1 MVPDDFGGKEL
12 ATSTSEAPIPRCAGS
27 GSRQRWTCV
36 LAALCSHRL
45 VLLSDVWCREESCA
59 EQLNLD
65 CVSGKSQFPWPQLG
79 PKLWQGTAQQ
89 KLTQKEI

>member
-1 MVPDDFGGKEL
+1 V
-12 ATSTSEAPIPRCAGS
+12 SC
-27 GSRQRWTCV
+27 
-36 LAALCSHRL
+36 
-45 VLLSDVWCREESCA
+45 EEGVA

-89 KLTQKEI
+89 NSLKKKYKDKIC

>member
-1 MVPDDFGGKEL
+1 VD
-12 ATSTSEAPIPRCAGS
+12 
-27 GSRQRWTCV
+27 
-36 LAALCSHRL
+36 LCSDSFVFPSTRSPIGRL
-45 VLLSDVWCREESCA
+45 VSCEESCA